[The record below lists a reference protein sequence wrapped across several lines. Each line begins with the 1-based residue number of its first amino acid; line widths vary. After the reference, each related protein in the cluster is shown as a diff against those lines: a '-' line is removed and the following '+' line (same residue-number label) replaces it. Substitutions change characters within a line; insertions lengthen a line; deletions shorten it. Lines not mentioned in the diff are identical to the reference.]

1 MSLRTAM
8 GAALA
13 WAAPA
18 VAWACPMC
26 AGREDGNA
34 LAEAAILGTMI
45 AFPFLLL
52 PPIVRRIKA
61 GGKDLPY

>member
-1 MSLRTAM
+1 M

-34 LAEAAILGTMI
+34 IAEFAILATMI
-45 AFPFLLL
+45 AFPYLLL
-52 PPIVRRIKA
+52 PPIVRRIKN

>member
-1 MSLRTAM
+1 
-8 GAALA
+8 
-13 WAAPA
+13 
-18 VAWACPMC
+18 MC

>member
-1 MSLRTAM
+1 
-8 GAALA
+8 
-13 WAAPA
+13 
-18 VAWACPMC
+18 MC

-34 LAEAAILGTMI
+34 IAEFAILATMI
-45 AFPFLLL
+45 AFPYFLL